1 MSEDNK
7 LARKALR
14 SSNISTVISISLV
27 LFLIGSLGLLLI
39 NAKQLSDYL
48 KENVILTVMLKQDA
62 AEADIQNLKKQL
74 DGNAF
79 IKEVT

>member
-14 SSNISTVISISLV
+14 SSNISTIISISLV

-48 KENVILTVMLKQDA
+48 KENVILTVMMKQEASD
-62 AEADIQNLKKQL
+62 ADIQNLK
-74 DGNAF
+74 NN
-79 IKEVT
+79 